1 MSHKIKPVDLDEIFA
16 DELRM
21 IQKRRD
27 WVAGRFKHLPAM
39 LNVAPLD
46 VQLVL
51 DGEPGSGEDQAPP
64 AAEDGEDGK
73 VRIALEQSDLDL
85 AGLALSG
92 GGIRSAAFGLGVLQ
106 ALGRA
111 GVFRRIDYLSTVS
124 GGGYIGSAL
133 SATAYA
139 SWGDFAFDNVEDQ
152 PDTAAAP
159 REIQDSPTVRH
170 IRNYSNFL
178 APRGL
183 KDWIDSFSLLARGI
197 ITNALVIAPYLLLFA
212 AVTLVYNPT
221 RESLVSFGPHY
232 LAGISGIPADSRIAK
247 SLGAFAW
254 PAIVATLLAAF
265 FLIWSNRRSSKK
277 GELASEF
284 AGISARAGGIGLIV
298 LAAFILLSLQT
309 ELLAWLLKPP
319 QIGAPPLGSPRF
331 LVLVKAALLASP
343 MVVFLVSNFGDRLAQ
358 AAREEATKLT
368 GVLAKQGSKLA
379 LLAGAAALPLMLWL
393 AYLRVVYWG
402 LKCRESADACLPWA
416 QELIFS
422 DRHWQSGMPLQRDY
436 LAAGVLSLAAA
447 VLWLAT
453 TWLRPNA
460 YSLHRL
466 YRDRL
471 ARAFVVHPN
480 REDKARPGDRDML
493 YRLRISDLVRKSKD
507 DSGERF
513 VHGPYPLMNTAL
525 NVQSSAQVNRR
536 GRNAEFFVFTPLH
549 AGSPATG
556 YVPIKAMEK
565 ADDNLNLAAI
575 MAISGAAANSNMG
588 ANTIRPL
595 STTLALL
602 NVRLG
607 YWLPNPKRLILG
619 KFRNSRTMFLLKEM
633 TSSLDENTDRVLL
646 TDGGHIE
653 NLGIYELLR
662 RRCKVIVVAD
672 AEADAGMNFPSF
684 IALQRYARIDLGIR
698 IDLPWQAIAKTTRA
712 VMAANAGQG
721 EMPPDQKGPHAALG
735 IVHYDNNTQGYLLYL
750 KSSLTGDEN
759 DYVRDYGRRNPS
771 FPHETTADQF
781 FSEEQF
787 EAYRALGFHVAF
799 DALTGKADIVMPDGK
814 LQGINGP
821 FGKKRAATATPVST
835 LAAILGL

>member
-197 ITNALVIAPYLLLFA
+197 VTNALVIAPYLLLFA
-212 AVTLVYNPT
+212 AGTLLYNPT
-221 RESLVSFGPHY
+221 QASLVRFGPQF
-232 LAGISGIPADSRIAK
+232 LDGISSIRADSWPIR
-247 SLGAFAW
+247 SVGAFAW
-254 PAIVATLLAAF
+254 PALTAALLAAF

-284 AGISARAGGIGLIV
+284 AGISARAGGVGLIF
-298 LAAFILLSLQT
+298 LIAFILLSLQT
-309 ELLAWLLKPP
+309 GLLAWLLSPP
-319 QIGAPPLGSPRF
+319 AKGIAVPGAPHF
-331 LVLVKAALLASP
+331 IALVKSAFLASP
-343 MVVFLVSNFGDRLAQ
+343 LVVFLVSSFGDRLAQ
-358 AAREEATKLT
+358 AAREETTKLSGMLT
-368 GVLAKQGSKLA
+368 KQGSKLA

-402 LKCRESADACLPWA
+402 LQCAATPGICLPWV
-416 QELIFS
+416 QKLTLFGWHWKS
-422 DRHWQSGMPLQRDY
+422 DY
-436 LAAGVLSLAAA
+436 FAFGVMFLAAA
-447 VLWLAT
+447 VMWLAT
-453 TWLRPNA
+453 AWLRPNA

-471 ARAFVVHPN
+471 ARAFVVNSN

-493 YRLRISDLVRKSKD
+493 YKLRISDLVRKSKD
-507 DSGERF
+507 DPKERF
-513 VHGPYPLMNTAL
+513 IHGPYPLMNTAL

-698 IDLPWQAIAKTTRA
+698 IDLPWQAIATTTRA
-712 VMAANAGQG
+712 VMAANAGKG
-721 EMPPDQKGPHAALG
+721 AMPPEQKGPHAALG
-735 IVHYDNNTQGYLLYL
+735 IIHYDNGTQGYLLYL

>member
-1 MSHKIKPVDLDEIFA
+1 MSRKIRSVNLDEIFA

-27 WVAGRFKHLPAM
+27 WATARFEHLPAM
-39 LNVAPLD
+39 KNVAPLD
-46 VQLVL
+46 VQLKL
-51 DGEPGSGEDQAPP
+51 DGETSSGEDQAAP
-64 AAEDGEDGK
+64 AEGEVHDGE
-73 VRIALEQSDLDL
+73 VRIALDQNDLDL

-92 GGIRSAAFGLGVLQ
+92 GGIRSAALGLGVLQ
-106 ALGRA
+106 GLGRA

-139 SWGDFAFDNVEDQ
+139 SWGEFAFDNVEDQ
-152 PDTAAAP
+152 TVTATTP

-183 KDWIDSFSLLARGI
+183 KDWIDSFALLSRGI
-197 ITNALVIAPYLLLFA
+197 VTNAFMIAPYLLLFA
-212 AVTLVYNPT
+212 ALTLAYNPT
-221 RESLVSFGPHY
+221 QASLVRFGPQF
-232 LAGISGIPADSRIAK
+232 LDEISTIPANSWLAQ
-247 SLGAFAW
+247 SVGAFAW
-254 PAIVATLLAAF
+254 PALTAALLGAF
-265 FLIWSNRRSSKK
+265 FLIWSTRRSTKK

-284 AGISARAGGIGLIV
+284 TGVSARAGGMGLIV
-298 LAAFILLSLQT
+298 LLGFILLSLQNG
-309 ELLAWLLKPP
+309 LLAWLLIPP
-319 QIGAPPLGSPRF
+319 DKGAPAPDTPNF
-331 LVLVKAALLASP
+331 LTLVKFAFIASP
-343 MVVFLVSNFGDRLAQ
+343 LVVFLVSSFGDRLAQ

-368 GVLAKQGSKLA
+368 GMLAKQASKLA
-379 LLAGAAALPLMLWL
+379 LLAGATALPLLLWL
-393 AYLRVVYWG
+393 AYLRAVYWG
-402 LKCRESADACLPWA
+402 LKCQASKESCLPA
-416 QELIFS
+416 LRQSTFFG
-422 DRHWQSGMPLQRDY
+422 WQWLAKYPDY
-436 LAAGVLSLAAA
+436 FAAGVLGLAFA
-447 VLWLAT
+447 VLLLAT
-453 TWLRPNA
+453 FWLSPNA

-471 ARAFVVHPN
+471 ARAFVIHPD
-480 REDKARPGDRDML
+480 REDKAQPGDRDML
-493 YRLRISDLVRKSKD
+493 YKLRISQLVRKSKD
-507 DSGERF
+507 DPDERF

-525 NVQSSAQVNRR
+525 NVQGSAQVNRR

-556 YVPIKAMEK
+556 YVPIKAMEQ
-565 ADDNLNLAAI
+565 ADGNLNLAAI

-607 YWLPNPKRLILG
+607 YWLPNPKRLIHG
-619 KFRNSRTMFLLKEM
+619 KFGNSRSMFLLREM

-672 AEADAGMNFPSF
+672 AEADPGMNFSSF

-698 IDLPWQAIAKTTRA
+698 IDLRWQKIAATTRA
-712 VMAANAGQG
+712 VMAANAGKAD
-721 EMPPDQKGPHAALG
+721 MPPEQNGPHAALG
-735 IVHYDNNTQGYLLYL
+735 IIHYDNGTQGYLLYL

-799 DALTGKADIVMPDGK
+799 DALKGKADIAMPDGA
-814 LQGINGP
+814 LQRINGP
-821 FGKKRAATATPVST
+821 RGKQGSALSSPVGIVAAM
-835 LAAILGL
+835 LGL